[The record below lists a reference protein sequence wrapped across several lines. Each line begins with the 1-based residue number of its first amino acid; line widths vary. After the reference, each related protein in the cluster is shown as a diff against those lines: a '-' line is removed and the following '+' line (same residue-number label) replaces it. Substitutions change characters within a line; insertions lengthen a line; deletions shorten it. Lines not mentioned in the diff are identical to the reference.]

1 MKNNRMNVFG
11 ATVISTIAIGAL
23 SFMGGC
29 KSQEI
34 LRDRPCVPAPSNQEP
49 ANPSVVAPAIVT
61 PIAAQPALT
70 PAPATKG
77 PTVNLAPAPV
87 QTETVPK

>member
-1 MKNNRMNVFG
+1 MNNRRMNVLGF
-11 ATVISTIAIGAL
+11 AVISTIAIGSLGFA
-23 SFMGGC
+23 GGC

-34 LRDRPCVPAPSNQEP
+34 LKDRPCVPAPSNQEP
-49 ANPSVVAPAIVT
+49 ANPAAVAPVVVT
-61 PIAAQPALT
+61 PIAAQPVL
-70 PAPATKG
+70 APAAKV

>member
-49 ANPSVVAPAIVT
+49 SNPPLAAPAVVT
-61 PIAAQPALT
+61 PVVVQPVLT
-70 PAPATKG
+70 PAPAVKL
-77 PTVNLAPAPV
+77 PVAKLAPA
-87 QTETVPK
+87 TEHTVPK

>member
-1 MKNNRMNVFG
+1 MSVFSV
-11 ATVISTIAIGAL
+11 TVISTIAIGAL

-49 ANPSVVAPAIVT
+49 SKPPLAAPAPLAT
-61 PIAAQPALT
+61 PGIATPVVVQPVLI
-70 PAPATKG
+70 PAPAVKR
-77 PTVNLAPAPV
+77 PAANLAPAPE
-87 QTETVPK
+87 QTVPK

>member
-1 MKNNRMNVFG
+1 MNVLGF
-11 ATVISTIAIGAL
+11 AVISTIAIGTLGFA
-23 SFMGGC
+23 GGC

-49 ANPSVVAPAIVT
+49 ANPSAVAPVVVT
-61 PIAAQPALT
+61 PIAAQPVLA
-70 PAPATKG
+70 PAPAAKA

-87 QTETVPK
+87 QIETVPK